1 MTTYRSIHQPLIF
14 NTGAVREELKEGLQN
29 YLFLTC
35 WLRER
40 EGQAQQGLEPELLRA
55 GVDIRPCKNTG
66 QRQIEVINFRDLAEQ
81 PDSKMVGFPCASLT
95 YCVGLYEDKGSQRT
109 ASGKQPELCYF
120 RKLAEVTLGEITG
133 ASYKL
138 LQLYMQDLLLNLT
151 GLGDA
156 ERGDG
161 LCQLLKL

>member
-1 MTTYRSIHQPLIF
+1 MTTYRSIHNPLIF

-29 YLFLTC
+29 YIFLTC

-40 EGQAQQGLEPELLRA
+40 PGLDVAEPELLRA

-95 YCVGLYEDKGSQRT
+95 YCVGLYEDQDSKNRKLSDGR
-109 ASGKQPELCYF
+109 PLELCYL
-120 RKLAEVTLGEITG
+120 RKLAEVTLGDITG

-151 GLGDA
+151 GLGGA

>member
-1 MTTYRSIHQPLIF
+1 MTTYRSLNQPLIF
-14 NTGAVREELKEGLQN
+14 NTGAVREELKQGLKN

-40 EGQAQQGLEPELLRA
+40 NRQEGEEPELLRA

-95 YCVGLYEDKGSQRT
+95 YCIGLYEDKVGQGRK
-109 ASGKQPELCYF
+109 ASDGKPLELGYF
-120 RKLAEVTLGEITG
+120 RKLAEVTLGDITG
-133 ASYKL
+133 TSYKL
-138 LQLYMQDLLLNLT
+138 LQLYMQDLLLNLP

-161 LCQLLKL
+161 LCQLLKI

>member
-1 MTTYRSIHQPLIF
+1 MTTYRSIYQPLIF
-14 NTGAVREELKEGLQN
+14 NTGAVREELKEGLRN

-40 EGQAQQGLEPELLRA
+40 DGQAGQEPELLRA
-55 GVDIRPCKNTG
+55 GVDIHPCKNTG
-66 QRQIEVINFRDLAEQ
+66 QRQIEVINFRDLAER
-81 PDSKMVGFPCASLT
+81 PDNKMVGFPCASLT
-95 YCVGLYEDKGSQRT
+95 YCVGLYEDKDSTKRRLSDG
-109 ASGKQPELCYF
+109 QPLELCYL
-120 RKLAEVTLGEITG
+120 RKLAEVTLGDITG

-151 GLGDA
+151 GLGEA

-161 LCQLLKL
+161 LCQLLKI

>member
-14 NTGAVREELKEGLQN
+14 NTGAVREELKEGLKN

-40 EGQAQQGLEPELLRA
+40 ERDAGEPELLRA

-81 PDSKMVGFPCASLT
+81 PDSRMIGFPCASLT
-95 YCVGLYEDKGSQRT
+95 YCVGLYEDKAGEGRP
-109 ASGKQPELCYF
+109 GRLELCYL
-120 RKLAEVTLGEITG
+120 RKLAEVTLGDITG
-133 ASYKL
+133 TSYKL

-151 GLGDA
+151 GLGEV